1 MILELIVCCL
11 ARLNDKSYNLPE
23 ECLELFQ
30 GTPTNPRARREQVWV
45 ANLNLNL
52 RRPGGRGGTGTTREG
67 RCSSPSSRH
76 PGAIHGPP
84 AHPGAEHLPPAP
96 TGQFVARPPIPG
108 QFIDHPPL
116 WGHTDAPP
124 PPPPWGNSSSP
135 GASRGRTSTT
145 RARGAL
151 RHPPAPVGEN
161 NARPSPA
168 GKIVDRAPPS
178 RRAEHRHPVARG
190 VRRPPGARCSSTAFH
205 GLLILTNWFLVLFF
219 IVYLII
225 DKWYPS
231 KTTNLFIFSQ
241 ESTGMFQCDV
251 SLIFGI
257 RNSRVFSKFAGILTP
272 FSPVAK
278 KYKNGPV
285 ARAISQQG
293 TFEMPRGSKA
303 QGLQYHSI
311 C

>member
-1 MILELIVCCL
+1 MGDATPSCRCRGKKAGEIRRRSIKSPMILELIVCCL
-11 ARLNDKSYNLPE
+11 ARLNDTSYNLPE
-23 ECLELFQ
+23 ECLELFR
-30 GTPTNPRARREQVWV
+30 GTPTHPRARREQVWV

-52 RRPGGRGGTGTTREG
+52 RRPGGRGGTGATREG
-67 RCSSPSSRH
+67 RCPSPSSRH

-84 AHPGAEHLPPAP
+84 APPGAEHLPPAP

-205 GLLILTNWFLVLFF
+205 GLLILTNWFLVLFLLF
-219 IVYLII
+219 LLSSTNGILLKRRTYLYFL
-225 DKWYPS
+225 KKVPECS
-231 KTTNLFIFSQ
+231 NVTSPLFLESGIRGFSQ
-241 ESTGMFQCDV
+241 
-251 SLIFGI
+251 
-257 RNSRVFSKFAGILTP
+257 NSQVFSPPL
-272 FSPVAK
+272 
-278 KYKNGPV
+278 
-285 ARAISQQG
+285 
-293 TFEMPRGSKA
+293 
-303 QGLQYHSI
+303 
-311 C
+311 